1 MHLRMG
7 NPTFPRAPG
16 GPGSLES
23 KGLCARWRLSGGQ
36 GKAVAVGWQWSAQ
49 LGWAWRERGLC
60 HHAFSPSAKPR
71 PLPDGRRWPG
81 VRSEKHQCSLAGG
94 HPLPKTT
101 GSGAIHP
108 ASFPLG
114 APPPRNRGA
123 AEAAPTA
130 ICRPHLPETPPA
142 RLLFPH
148 SLQRWTEGWG
158 RPGDPRS
165 RYTEDGNKLP
175 FQLRLQLG
183 EAVTPRTYRRLWGRM
198 HMNEKELFPISYS
211 D

>member
-1 MHLRMG
+1 MAGR
-7 NPTFPRAPG
+7 
-16 GPGSLES
+16 
-23 KGLCARWRLSGGQ
+23 
-36 GKAVAVGWQWSAQ
+36 
-49 LGWAWRERGLC
+49 
-60 HHAFSPSAKPR
+60 
-71 PLPDGRRWPG
+71 GRRWPWG
-81 VRSEKHQCSLAGG
+81 GSGQRSSGGPGGRGACATTPSLRQQNPDPYQTDGGGLGFAQKNTSARWLAGT
-94 HPLPKTT
+94 PFPKQQGPGPFTPPR
-101 GSGAIHP
+101 SHWE
-108 ASFPLG
+108 S
-114 APPPRNRGA
+114 PPPRNRGA

-175 FQLRLQLG
+175 FQLRVQLG